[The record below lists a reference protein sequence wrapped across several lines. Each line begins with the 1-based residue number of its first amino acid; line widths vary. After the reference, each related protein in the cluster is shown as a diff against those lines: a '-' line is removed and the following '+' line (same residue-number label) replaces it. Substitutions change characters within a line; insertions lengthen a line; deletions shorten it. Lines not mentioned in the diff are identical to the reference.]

1 MAPPATRRPT
11 TTAASLIYQVRTNA
25 CEITRAGK
33 KVGCALSVLM
43 GWHNHDCTPSAQAT
57 VAADGCVTLTALR
70 DIGEGEE
77 VTISYV
83 DVTEPYDE
91 RRKTLMTH
99 YGFEC
104 KCARCVAENRK
115 ELKQRM
121 KERDIYMAGQRR

>member
-1 MAPPATRRPT
+1 MQGDGDGNRWRAVLATVVVVVVAVAKCFSERARSLEAATAKYRRRP
-11 TTAASLIYQVRTNA
+11 A
-25 CEITRAGK
+25 
-33 KVGCALSVLM
+33 
-43 GWHNHDCTPSAQAT
+43 AQAT